1 MSYYIAEV
9 INGSLRLRN
18 NHDTSGTVLTSM
30 PDGTEVVCSDYNS
43 TWTHTSYGMY
53 EGYAMKQFLNKIEDA
68 EYWQWEFGLKNLYN
82 GCSKS
87 IFVKRAQK
95 MLVHYNCLA
104 DPDGTACD
112 GVFGDKTEAAV
123 RTFQKNCN
131 LSVDGIIGPATKKAL
146 DNSSNW

>member
-18 NHDTSGTVLTSM
+18 DHDASGTVLTSM

-68 EYWQWEFGLKNLYN
+68 EYWQ
-82 GCSKS
+82 
-87 IFVKRAQK
+87 
-95 MLVHYNCLA
+95 
-104 DPDGTACD
+104 
-112 GVFGDKTEAAV
+112 
-123 RTFQKNCN
+123 
-131 LSVDGIIGPATKKAL
+131 
-146 DNSSNW
+146 